1 MKAKPFVISK
11 QLVMQAYRLV
21 KANRGAAGVDHQSLD
36 DFEEGLKSNLYRL
49 WNRMSSGSYF
59 PAPVKAV
66 SIPKKSGGERVLGVP
81 TVADRVAQ
89 MVVKL
94 QIEPDIEPHFLNDS
108 YGYRPGKSALD
119 AVGVTRKRCWRYAW
133 VVEFDIRGLFD
144 NIPHALLLKA
154 VRKHVQCHWALL
166 YVERWLTAPQQQP
179 DGCVV
184 PRCQGTPQG
193 GVVSPLLS
201 NLFLHYVFD
210 VWMTRHFPTVPWCRY
225 ADDGLFHCHSQQ
237 QAREICEVLRRRF
250 RECGLELHP
259 QKTKIVYCKDGKRRG
274 TYPVTTFDFLG
285 YTFRGRTTRGARGG
299 VVLQL
304 QPCGQYSGPEVHA
317 PPDQEIESPQPSGPR
332 PCGDR
337 PRVQPGVA
345 GLDQLLR
352 AIQSVCAVSVLE
364 VLQPHPARMGHAQ
377 IRPLSREEDQS
388 GTVLGTDGQGSPWTV
403 CALALRDDRCVRLMG
418 AV

>member
-285 YTFRGRTTRGARGG
+285 YTFRGRTTRGARGELFFSFNPA
-299 VVLQL
+299 VSTAALKSMRHRIRKSNLRNRADRDLAEIAREFNPVLQGWINYYGRFNRSAL
-304 QPCGQYSGPEVHA
+304 YPFLRYFNHTLRAWVMRKYARFRGKKTRAGQYLERMA
-317 PPDQEIESPQPSGPR
+317 KAR
-332 PCGDR
+332 PGLFAHWRCGMT
-337 PRVQPGVA
+337 GVFA
-345 GLDQLLR
+345 
-352 AIQSVCAVSVLE
+352 
-364 VLQPHPARMGHAQ
+364 
-377 IRPLSREEDQS
+377 
-388 GTVLGTDGQGSPWTV
+388 
-403 CALALRDDRCVRLMG
+403 
-418 AV
+418 